1 MNPAETTLNNSR
13 TSIVLYLI
21 IMLVG
26 VMTFLTIGN
35 REYPAFTIRNAII
48 ITQYPGRSA
57 IQVEQ
62 EVSEPLEQAIRELPQ
77 ICKVNSTSKSGVSII
92 TVEVDESYFQMEDIW
107 TDMRNKINEAQLPQ
121 GASKPKVNDDFGDEF
136 PYLYA
141 LTGKDFT
148 PAELK
153 DYADKIRDRILAIDG
168 VGKVEFHGVQKER
181 IYLEFNSNELAA
193 RGLSP
198 MQVSQQLNS
207 QNSVVNSG
215 SADHGDERLQVVTLG
230 EFESL
235 EELANYQLIIPGE
248 SSGIKIS
255 DLFTIKRDYIDPP
268 SSIAHFNGEPVLCIA
283 VSMMNGGVV
292 TEIGE
297 RITEEIKSIQ
307 NTLPLG
313 LEIETMFYQPTY
325 VSASINSFISNLI
338 QAFCIVVIIMFV
350 FSGWR
355 LAILVSILI
364 PSAILICFSLMPTL
378 DVELEMMSIAALI
391 IALGILVDNGVV
403 VCEQV
408 LGKLNEGV
416 ERKKAVVDSVSGL
429 VIPLLAGSGTT
440 IAAFGIIAMAKGST
454 AEFTF
459 SLFAVVALTLLA
471 SWVVALTIIPF
482 FAYHFLKPL
491 KKDTL
496 VGRGLSKLYSPY
508 EKVLRFSLRTKW
520 LIPIVIFA
528 LTIVAG
534 WGMKKVPNI
543 FFPPNERGQFVVD
556 FELPL
561 GKNIATTEAE
571 IKQLEK
577 WLLETKK
584 DQVKSVSTW
593 IGNGGP
599 RWYLS
604 LSPEQAKPNYAFL
617 SILTKSEDP
626 AVVEKLSQ
634 ELNEYAYK
642 QFPAARVS
650 PKMLESGPP
659 VGDPIQIKLTGDD
672 LDTLYQL
679 RDKIITEVRATEGT
693 YGIRDS
699 WGAWI
704 KQITIDPDPI
714 RASRLGLTTSSIA
727 SAIDLQYSG
736 TTATYFREDEKSI
749 PVILRSRADYR
760 SNLDQL
766 KDLPIFGSDQ
776 GIIPLS
782 QVGDIKIE
790 FQPGSILRKNT
801 VRELTIFCRVRGRF
815 ASDVLAELQPKIKKL
830 TDSNTWPT
838 GYQVEWDGEQ
848 AKSAE
853 AQQKLA
859 AGAPI
864 PIAVLCLIL
873 IAQFNSLRAFLIIM
887 MTIPPML
894 IGVVPGL
901 LLTGSSFGFMT
912 LLGLIALMGI
922 VVNNA
927 ILLID
932 ETRAQVA
939 SGDHP
944 SLLVAV
950 VESAKSRLRP
960 IIMTTATT
968 VLGLLP
974 LALSGGKMWSSMAYA
989 MMFGLAFAT
998 VLTLILCPTL
1008 YYIFYHRKEPKPKK
1022 VKVEKVAESEEA
1034 KEKEPE
1040 KPVKKPKQKKKPKKV
1055 EKKEEPPALPDE
1067 A

>member
-1 MNPAETTLNNSR
+1 MNPAELTIKNSR

-26 VMTFLTIGN
+26 VTTFLTIGN
-35 REYPAFTIRNAII
+35 REYPKFTIRNAVV

-57 IQVEQ
+57 VQVEE
-62 EVSEPLEQAIRELPQ
+62 EVSEPLEQAIRQLTQVHEV
-77 ICKVNSTSKSGVSII
+77 KSTSKAGVSII
-92 TVEVDESYFQMEDIW
+92 TVEVDESYFEMEDIW
-107 TDMRNKINEAQLPQ
+107 TDMRNKINEAPIPK
-121 GASKPKVNDDFGDEF
+121 GASKPLVNDDFGDEF
-136 PYLYA
+136 PYIYA

-153 DYADKIRDRILAIDG
+153 NYGDSIRDRLLAVDG
-168 VGKVEFHGVQKER
+168 VGKVEFHGTQKER

-198 MQVSQQLNS
+198 LQVSQQLKS

-230 EFESL
+230 EFDSL
-235 EELANYQLIIPGE
+235 DELANYPLIIPGE

-255 DLFTIKRDYIDPP
+255 DLFIIKRDYLDPP
-268 SSIAHFNGEPVLCIA
+268 SSVCHFNGEPVLCIA
-283 VSMMNGGVV
+283 VSMNDGGVV
-292 TEIGE
+292 TEIGAK
-297 RITEEIKSIQ
+297 ISAEIKAIQ
-307 NTLPLG
+307 NELPLG

-325 VSASINSFISNLI
+325 VTASINSFISNLV
-338 QAFCIVVIIMFV
+338 QAFCIVVIIMFI

-355 LAILVSILI
+355 LALLVSILI
-364 PSAILICFSLMPTL
+364 PSAILLCFTFMPTL
-378 DVELEMMSIAALI
+378 GIEMEMMSIAALI

-403 VCEQV
+403 VCEQI
-408 LGKLNEGV
+408 LSRLNEGA
-416 ERKKAVVDSVSGL
+416 ERSTAVFESVKGL

-459 SLFAVVALTLLA
+459 SLFAVVALTLLG
-471 SWVVALTIIPF
+471 SWIISLTIIPF
-482 FAYHFLKPL
+482 FAYYFLKPL

-496 VGRGLSKLYSPY
+496 VGRALTKVYSPY
-508 EKVLRFSLRTKW
+508 EALLRFSLRTKW
-520 LIPIVIFA
+520 IIPIIVIC
-528 LTIVAG
+528 LTCIAG
-534 WGMKKVPNI
+534 WAMKYVPTI
-543 FFPPNERGQFVVD
+543 FFPPNERGQLVVD

-571 IKQLEK
+571 VKQLET
-577 WLLETKK
+577 WLLENKK
-584 DQVKSVSTW
+584 DQVKSVSSW

-617 SILTKSEDP
+617 SILTTTEDP
-626 AVVEKLSQ
+626 EAVAKLSE
-634 ELNEYAYK
+634 ELNDYAYEH
-642 QFPAARVS
+642 FPAARVS

-672 LDTLYQL
+672 LDTLYEL
-679 RDKIITEVRATEGT
+679 RDKISILIKDTPGT

-699 WGAWI
+699 WGAWT
-704 KQITIDPDPI
+704 KQVTIDPDPI
-714 RASRLGLTTSSIA
+714 RASRLGLTTSDIA
-727 SAIDLQYSG
+727 SAIDLQYIG
-736 TTATYFREDEKSI
+736 TTATNYRENEKSI
-749 PVILRSRADYR
+749 PIVLRSRDDYR
-760 SNLDQL
+760 SHLDQL
-766 KDLPIFGSDQ
+766 KDLPIFGSQQ

-801 VRELTIFCRVRGRF
+801 IREITLLCRVRGRY
-815 ASDVLAELQPKIKKL
+815 SSEVLADLKPKINSL
-830 TDSNTWPT
+830 IAQTDWPT
-838 GYQVEWDGEQ
+838 GYKVEWGGEQ
-848 AKSAE
+848 AESAE
-853 AQQKLA
+853 AQEKLA

-864 PIAVLCLIL
+864 PIAVLCIIL
-873 IAQFNSLRAFLIIM
+873 IAQFNSIRAFLIIM
-887 MTIPPML
+887 LTIPPML
-894 IGVVPGL
+894 IGVAPGL
-901 LLTGSSFGFMT
+901 IVTGSSFGFMT

-932 ETRAQVA
+932 ETRMQAA
-939 SGDHP
+939 SGNHP
-944 SLLVAV
+944 NLMTAI

-974 LALSGGKMWSSMAYA
+974 LALGGGKMWSSMAYT

-998 VLTLILCPTL
+998 FLTLLLCPTL
-1008 YYIFYHRKEPKPKK
+1008 YYIFYHKQEKREKAPEPEAELEQLLESKSKPEPEAKTEAKIEPK
-1022 VKVEKVAESEEA
+1022 S
-1034 KEKEPE
+1034 
-1040 KPVKKPKQKKKPKKV
+1040 
-1055 EKKEEPPALPDE
+1055 L
-1067 A
+1067 